1 MAMSAA
7 CLYSLITALTFV
19 LKKPV
24 SGARSVLF
32 LLIWDAVMLALVA
45 SATGTTGVVGY
56 CPTSMAPSAII
67 IWRDEIWSWVR
78 SPRTLSLSL
87 GRNQRHS
94 DKEPKPHDKMHRM
107 ELSLP
112 EDVFLKI
119 APHLQA
125 SHVCALGKPFL
136 EGIMLLRL
144 TLGEVRSQEMAF
156 LVDFDQGILSSG

>member
-1 MAMSAA
+1 MDYANAKQSQMRGKTLHFLGNA
-7 CLYSLITALTFV
+7 YSFSLPLQPDHSTHLCVEEAGL
-19 LKKPV
+19 
-24 SGARSVLF
+24 RSKVGPLPP
-32 LLIWDAVMLALVA
+32 DMGCSYA
-45 SATGTTGVVGY
+45 GVGCIGDGNY
-56 CPTSMAPSAII
+56 
-67 IWRDEIWSWVR
+67 
-78 SPRTLSLSL
+78 
-87 GRNQRHS
+87 GRGR